1 MYYLGVDLGQ
11 KQDPTALALVRRME
25 YRCAYGGPRF
35 DGLGVVGLERVP
47 LGTPYPVV
55 VERLKRLTHRVDLLG
70 RVKVV
75 VDATGVG
82 TPVVEAMRAAGLG
95 AEVTSVTITGGA
107 AETHKGLDYHV
118 PKQDLMMGLQLLLE
132 KGELKI
138 SRKGSE
144 AGARV
149 KELVNMR
156 QQTGVR
162 GRIRV
167 GAEAFGEHD
176 DLVMA
181 LALAAW
187 KAKRIFVMNGMV
199 RLPGI

>member
-11 KQDPTALALVRRME
+11 KRDPTALALVRRIE

-55 VERLKRLTHRVDLLG
+55 VERLKRLTQRLDLRG
-70 RVKVV
+70 RVQVV

-82 TPVVEAMRAAGLG
+82 SPVVEAMRGTGLG
-95 AEVTSVTITGGA
+95 AQVTAVTITGGA
-107 AETHKGLDYHV
+107 AETHRGLDYHV
-118 PKQDLMMGLQLLLE
+118 PKQDLMIGLQMLLD
-132 KGELKI
+132 KGELRI
-138 SRKGSE
+138 ARKTGE
-144 AGARV
+144 AGPLV

-156 QQTGVR
+156 SQTGVR
-162 GRIRV
+162 GRVRV
-167 GAEAFGEHD
+167 GAEALGEHD

-181 LALAAW
+181 VAW
-187 KAKRIFVMNGMV
+187 RCGRRSGFL
-199 RLPGI
+199 R

>member
-1 MYYLGVDLGQ
+1 MHYLGVDLGQ
-11 KQDPTALALVRRME
+11 KQDPTALALVRRIE
-25 YRCAYGGPRF
+25 YRDPYGGPRF

-55 VERLKRLTHRVDLLG
+55 VERLRRLTHRLDLIG

-82 TPVVEAMRAAGLG
+82 SPVVESMRQVGLG

-107 AETHKGLDYHV
+107 SETHKGLDYHV

-132 KGELKI
+132 KGELRI
-138 SRKGSE
+138 SRKVQE
-144 AGARV
+144 AGALV

-156 QQTGVR
+156 ARCGS
-162 GRIRV
+162 G
-167 GAEAFGEHD
+167 FGW
-176 DLVMA
+176 A
-181 LALAAW
+181 
-187 KAKRIFVMNGMV
+187 RR
-199 RLPGI
+199 RLGSMTIW